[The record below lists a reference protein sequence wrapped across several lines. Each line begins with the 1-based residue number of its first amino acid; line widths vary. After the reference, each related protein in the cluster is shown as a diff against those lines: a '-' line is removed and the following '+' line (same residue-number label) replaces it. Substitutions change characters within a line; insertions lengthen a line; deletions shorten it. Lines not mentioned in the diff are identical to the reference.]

1 MMRWQIRGF
10 DKGKQNIQDG
20 MSLIDTADG
29 ALQETHSVLQR
40 VRELTIQAY
49 NDTYTREDRDAIQTE
64 IDNCLKEVDR
74 IANDTMFNTKQ
85 ILKGNPESVIQVT
98 GAEVIDVKTM
108 GTATVDLPSWM
119 VGKVDTKMEVHQSYK
134 QAQDTSSVM
143 MKYDGINDSSK
154 EYYGPA
160 NAAGIY
166 GYTYMGGWT

>member
-40 VRELTIQAY
+40 VRELTIQAYY

-98 GAEVIDVKTM
+98 GAEVIDVKKM
-108 GTATVDLPSWM
+108 
-119 VGKVDTKMEVHQSYK
+119 DTKMEVHPSYK

-160 NAAGIY
+160 NAAGID

>member
-1 MMRWQIRGF
+1 MECLLL
-10 DKGKQNIQDG
+10 IQQ
-20 MSLIDTADG
+20 M
-29 ALQETHSVLQR
+29 ERCRKHSVLQR

-64 IDNCLKEVDR
+64 IDNYLKEVDR

-119 VGKVDTKMEVHQSYK
+119 VGKVNTKMEVHPSYK
-134 QAQDTSSVM
+134 QAQDTSGVM

-160 NAAGIY
+160 NAAGTS